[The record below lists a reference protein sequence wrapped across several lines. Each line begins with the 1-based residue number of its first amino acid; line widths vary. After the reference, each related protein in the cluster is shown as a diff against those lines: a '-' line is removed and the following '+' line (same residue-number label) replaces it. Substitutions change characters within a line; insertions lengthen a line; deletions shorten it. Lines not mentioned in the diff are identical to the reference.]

1 MEGHMKYK
9 GFTYSQELDI
19 EPEECTKI
27 FHYVTTPDGHTR
39 NMDWSSYS
47 TPTQHDFELFVDL
60 GLPDRNHPA
69 LHFEGRN
76 FFCPLDR
83 NDLFKIKMDILS
95 LAVIGV

>member
-1 MEGHMKYK
+1 MKYK

-27 FHYVTTPDGHTR
+27 FHYVTTPDGHTHH
-39 NMDWSSYS
+39 MDWSSYS
-47 TPTQHDFELFVDL
+47 SPTQHDFELFIDL

-69 LHFEGRN
+69 LHFQGKN
-76 FFCPLDR
+76 FFSPLDR